1 MMSSRL
7 LKLFTL
13 LVVGLASL
21 LMIGAAVVAVDPQSR
36 LNPLPLPTTVPLLD
50 LAALPVPAG
59 TATPMPVS
67 SSPTSRI
74 PTLPPKW
81 TSTFTPSPTST
92 RTATPTRTSTPSPT
106 PKVLPANVNPLTGEA
121 VSDPGLLDHRPLA
134 VKIANTRPC
143 ARPQS
148 GLNEA
153 AVVFEHYVEAWITR
167 FTAIFYGTEVEKVGP
182 IRSARLIDL
191 ELPAIFDSMLVMS
204 GESGGVK
211 QRVRASDFAARVVSA
226 DLGADCPPLCRVPRE
241 TVTCGDW
248 IHTLYT
254 DTADLHARAAQSGL
268 DTRSPLSGWTFSP
281 APPKGGQPAGV
292 IHINYLNAPAMWTYD
307 PASGNYLRTQDR
319 LTQSDALTGERLTTA
334 NVVVLYAHHIFS
346 DIQESPHF
354 YSLEIQFW
362 GQGRAI
368 VFRDGQAVE
377 GMWLRPQRPGLFRL
391 VDASGKSIPL
401 KPGRTWFEF
410 VALDSAVTV
419 RDGDW
424 TVTAPI
430 LPEQTPPQR

>member
-1 MMSSRL
+1 MSPRL
-7 LKLFTL
+7 RTVFTL
-13 LVVGLASL
+13 LIVGMASV
-21 LMIGAAVVAVDPQSR
+21 LMIGAVVVGVNPQSR
-36 LNPLPLPTTVPLLD
+36 LNPLALPTSVPLLEVEAALPITTATPTTVS
-50 LAALPVPAG
+50 A
-59 TATPMPVS
+59 
-67 SSPTSRI
+67 SPTSRI

-81 TSTFTPSPTST
+81 TVTFTPLPTST
-92 RTATPTRTSTPSPT
+92 RTPTPTRTSTPSPT
-106 PKVLPANVNPLTGEA
+106 FATLPPDVNPLTGET
-121 VSDPGLLDHRPLA
+121 VSDPALLDHRPLA

-167 FTAIFYGTEVEKVGP
+167 FTAIFYGSEVEKIGP
-182 IRSARLIDL
+182 IRSARLIDI

-211 QRVRASDFAARVVSA
+211 QRVRASDFAPRIVSA

-241 TVTCGDW
+241 TVTCNDW

-254 DTADLHARAAQSGL
+254 NTADLHARAAKSGL
-268 DTRSPLSGWTFSP
+268 DVRPALSGWKFSL
-281 APPKGGQPAGV
+281 APPTGGQPADT
-292 IHINYLNAPAMWTYD
+292 IHVDYLNAPAVWKFD
-307 PASGNYLRTQDR
+307 PVAGGYLRTQDR
-319 LTQSDALTGERLTTA
+319 LPQFDAVTGDRVTTT
-334 NVVVLYAHHIFS
+334 NVVVLYAYHIFS

-368 VFRDGQAVE
+368 VFRDGQAFE
-377 GMWLRPQRPGLFRL
+377 GRWLRPQRPGLFRL
-391 VDASGKSIPL
+391 VDTSGAPIPL

-410 VALDSAVTV
+410 VALDSAVAV
-419 RDGDW
+419 RDGEW
-424 TVTAPI
+424 TITAAI
-430 LPEQTPPQR
+430 LPEQTPPRH

>member
-1 MMSSRL
+1 MKFSRPLNL
-7 LKLFTL
+7 LIGI
-13 LVVGLASL
+13 LVIVVSASA
-21 LMIGAAVVAVDPQSR
+21 MWVAVVVASPQSR

-50 LAALPVPAG
+50 LAALPVAAG
-59 TATPMPVS
+59 TATPIPVS

-81 TSTFTPSPTST
+81 TTTFTPPPTST
-92 RTATPTRTSTPSPT
+92 RTATPTPTSTPSPT
-106 PKVLPANVNPLTGEA
+106 PKVLPADVTPLTGEV
-121 VSDPGLLDHRPLA
+121 VSDPALLDHRPLA

-182 IRSARLIDL
+182 IRSARLIDI

-254 DTADLHARAAQSGL
+254 NTADLHARAVKSGL
-268 DTRSPLSGWTFSP
+268 DVRPPLSGWTFSP
-281 APPKGGQPAGV
+281 APPKGGQPADV
-292 IHINYLNAPAMWTYD
+292 IHVNYLNAPAMWTYD
-307 PASGNYLRTQDR
+307 PASGNYRRTQDR
-319 LTQSDALTGERLTTA
+319 LTQSDALTKERLTTA

-346 DIQESPHF
+346 NIQKSPHF
-354 YSLEIQFW
+354 YSLEIQF
-362 GQGRAI
+362 
-368 VFRDGQAVE
+368 
-377 GMWLRPQRPGLFRL
+377 
-391 VDASGKSIPL
+391 
-401 KPGRTWFEF
+401 
-410 VALDSAVTV
+410 
-419 RDGDW
+419 
-424 TVTAPI
+424 
-430 LPEQTPPQR
+430 

>member
-1 MMSSRL
+1 MMPSRL

-36 LNPLPLPTTVPLLD
+36 LNPLPLPTTVPLLH

-67 SSPTSRI
+67 SSATSRI
-74 PTLPPKW
+74 PTLPAKW

-92 RTATPTRTSTPSPT
+92 RTATPTRTPTPSPT
-106 PKVLPANVNPLTGEA
+106 PKVLPANVNPLTGEV
-121 VSDPGLLDHRPLA
+121 VSDPALLDHRPLA
-134 VKIANTRPC
+134 VKVANTRPC

-211 QRVRASDFAARVVSA
+211 QRVRASDFAARIISA

-254 DTADLHARAAQSGL
+254 NTADLHARAAKSGL
-268 DTRSPLSGWTFSP
+268 DVRPPLSGWTFSP
-281 APPKGGQPAGV
+281 APPKGGQPADV
-292 IHINYLNAPAMWTYD
+292 IHTNYLNAPAMWTYD
-307 PASGNYLRTQDR
+307 PSSGSYLRTQDR
-319 LTQSDALTGERLTTA
+319 LTQADALTSERLTTA

-354 YSLEIQFW
+354 YSLEIQCW